1 MGDYLERAYEEAD
14 IFKENK
20 ELREKL
26 KLVCS
31 ILLKKDQM
39 YDAWIEKNIGREFLD
54 NGKKGNYN

>member
-1 MGDYLERAYEEAD
+1 MGDYLKRAYEEAD